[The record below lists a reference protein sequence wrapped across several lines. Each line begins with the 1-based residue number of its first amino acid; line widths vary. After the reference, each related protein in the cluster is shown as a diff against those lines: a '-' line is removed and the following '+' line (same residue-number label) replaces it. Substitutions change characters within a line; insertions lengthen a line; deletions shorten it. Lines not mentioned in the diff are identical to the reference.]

1 MCVVVH
7 ALWSIAH
14 LSAFLL
20 AQLLLLLLC
29 RLRLVCMLRRALP
42 LLLLAQKLFDAPS
55 QCISRLITLS
65 LALLVCVRLKL
76 ESAGEQSGAG
86 G

>member
-7 ALWSIAH
+7 ALWSVAH

-55 QCISRLITLS
+55 QCIRRLITLS
-65 LALLVCVRLKL
+65 LAFFLDLF
-76 ESAGEQSGAG
+76 
-86 G
+86 